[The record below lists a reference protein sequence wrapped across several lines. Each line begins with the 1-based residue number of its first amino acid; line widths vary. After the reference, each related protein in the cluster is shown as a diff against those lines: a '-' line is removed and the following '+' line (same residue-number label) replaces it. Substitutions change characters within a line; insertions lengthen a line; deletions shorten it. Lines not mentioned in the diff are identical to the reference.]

1 MKYLVRF
8 GSLSDSKVVELNDDE
23 LKYAKECG
31 YQVAPMNNDR
41 DCDCTDVCTYG
52 LCPCCM
58 KAETECNC

>member
-31 YQVAPMNNDR
+31 YQVAPWRQKQNVTVNS
-41 DCDCTDVCTYG
+41 
-52 LCPCCM
+52 
-58 KAETECNC
+58 